1 MRPPF
6 DLPNVRFSQYFPNEQ
21 NLSIDESMIPLLRE
35 KFAKTTNKR
44 NATSIWLQTVGHYHA
59 FGICLSF
66 GTSGQGLVFTY
77 NMVMVTVLSLGWWVI
92 CQKVHGITSFLHFF
106 TSLRLLK
113 GLSDLGIA
121 ATGTIRS
128 NGTGKMPNRYQGI
141 EQAGAWFV

>member
-1 MRPPF
+1 MRPLF

-21 NLSIDESMIPLLRE
+21 NLSVDESMIPLLRE

-44 NATSIWLQTVGHYHA
+44 NATSVWLQTVGHYHA
-59 FGICLSF
+59 CHLEPYQGA
-66 GTSGQGLVFTY
+66 GTGFYIQHGHGYGVVVGLVGNLPKRPRYHVFFD
-77 NMVMVTVLSLGWWVI
+77 I
-92 CQKVHGITSFLHFF
+92 FF

-128 NGTGKMPNRYQGI
+128 NGTGKMPDRYQGI